1 VRVAVAGGGLAGLSA
16 GCELAELGHQV
27 TVFEKRPFA
36 GGKTYSFVDRESGE
50 EVDNGQHVFMGC
62 TTEYVAFLRRLGTL
76 GLTRRQQRLSVPV
89 FDANGRNRSVLR
101 AMPLPSPLH
110 LAWSFARFRHLSLAD
125 RARAGLLLARIW
137 RMSAAAREALDN
149 VSFGEWLRGHGQ
161 SAAAIRGFWDFT
173 LVPTLNC
180 RSDEAS
186 AAAAL
191 FVLQEGF
198 LASSRSAAIGL
209 PAVGLSELHVR
220 PAVDFITKRGGTV
233 LTGST
238 IAAVTEAGGRAT
250 GVSLADG
257 AVEPFDAVVLAVP
270 HTQVAGLLPPSLA
283 GQAPFDSLAAIPTA
297 PIINLHLW
305 YDRPVAPWA
314 FAAFAGSELQWVF
327 NRSRLDRAPRGS
339 GAHMVVSLSA
349 AGPYMALSRTE
360 LREHFVPL
368 VERALPASRA
378 ARLLH
383 FTAIKEPEATF
394 VPAPGLVRPGPGTPL
409 PNLVLAGAYT
419 ATGWPA
425 TMESAVRSGLN
436 AARALHVT
444 CGVRHRGTITVQEG

>member
-1 VRVAVAGGGLAGLSA
+1 VAGGGLAGLSA
-16 GCELAELGHQV
+16 GCELADLGHQV

-36 GGKTYSFVDRESGE
+36 GGKTYSFVDRETGE
-50 EVDNGQHVFMGC
+50 EVDNGQHVFMAC

-76 GLTRRQQRLSVPV
+76 SLTRRQRRLSVPV
-89 FDANGRNRSVLR
+89 FDANGRNRCVLR
-101 AMPLPSPLH
+101 AMALPSPLH

-137 RMSAAAREALDN
+137 RMSAATRESLAN
-149 VSFGEWLRGHGQ
+149 VSFGEWLRGRGQ
-161 SAAAIRGFWDFT
+161 SAEAIREFWDFT

-180 RSDEAS
+180 RSDDAS
-186 AAAAL
+186 TAAAL

-198 LASSRSAAIGL
+198 LASSTSAAVGL
-209 PAVGLSELHVR
+209 SAVGLSELHVR
-220 PAVDFITKRGGTV
+220 PAVEFITKRTGTV
-233 LTGST
+233 LTGAAVS
-238 IAAVTEAGGRAT
+238 AVTEADGRAT
-250 GVSLADG
+250 GVALADG
-257 AVEPFDAVVLAVP
+257 TVEPFEAVVLAVP
-270 HTQVAGLLPPSLA
+270 HTEVAGLLPAALA
-283 GQAPFDSLAAIPTA
+283 GQAPFESLAALPTA

-327 NRSRLDRAPRGS
+327 NRSRLDRVPQS
-339 GAHMVVSLSA
+339 GRAHLVVSLSA
-349 AGPYMALSRTE
+349 AGPYMTLSRAE
-360 LREHFVPL
+360 LKEHFVPL
-368 VERALPASRA
+368 VERALPATRA
-378 ARLLH
+378 AQLIH
-383 FTAIKEPEATF
+383 FTAIKEPAATF
-394 VPAPGLVRPGPGTPL
+394 VPAPGLVRPGPTTPL

-444 CGVRHRGTITVQEG
+444 CGVRHRRTAAVQEG